1 MVDVSTVWTGP
12 AFKYL
17 WSTTVA
23 FGAALDL
30 DRSFDEFVARRSAG
44 LLRSAYLLC
53 GDRGGAEDLLQDVLV
68 RTARRWPAARAAPD
82 GYAYRVLLNLLHDR
96 HRASLRRVMEQPLD
110 DRTGIVGD
118 HADFVGERDAIVRA
132 VRLLPGRQREVVVL
146 RFFADL
152 SVSETAAAIGAS
164 QGSVKTHTSR
174 ALARLREVLATNT
187 SADPRPEVRRA
198 Q

>member
-44 LLRSAYLLC
+44 
-53 GDRGGAEDLLQDVLV
+53 
-68 RTARRWPAARAAPD
+68 RWPAARAAPD

-110 DRTGIVGD
+110 DRTGIVGVVGD

-174 ALARLREVLATNT
+174 ALARLREVLA
-187 SADPRPEVRRA
+187 
-198 Q
+198 